1 MGLLAF
7 VPFLENVLNRIVP
20 DPAERA
26 KLQLELA
33 RLADAEAARESQ
45 ERIAQTE
52 VNKVEAA
59 SSSLFVAGWR
69 PAVGWACVAGFSY
82 TVILAPIAQAVFGL
96 QTTPITETAFLRDV
110 LLGMLGINVLARSVE
125 KVKGVA
131 QNTLTGTEVVS
142 KSSTPQVESKEEKP
156 KKNIVKKIGDA
167 VWPF

>member
-7 VPFLENVLNRIVP
+7 VPFLENILERIIP

-26 KLQLELA
+26 RVQLELA
-33 RLADAEAARESQ
+33 KLADAEAARESA

-52 VNKVEAA
+52 VNKVEAG

-69 PAVGWACVAGFSY
+69 PAVGWACVVGFSY
-82 TVILAPIAQAVFGL
+82 TTILAPAFDLGVAD
-96 QTTPITETAFLRDV
+96 TAFLRDV

-125 KVKGVA
+125 KVRGVA
-131 QNTLTGTEVVS
+131 QNTLAGNE
-142 KSSTPQVESKEEKP
+142 SSSPSPDTPQ
-156 KKNIVKKIGDA
+156 KKGGLLKKVGDA

>member
-7 VPFLENVLNRIVP
+7 VPFLENILNRIVP

-33 RLADAEAARESQ
+33 KLADAEAARESA

-52 VNKVEAA
+52 VNKVEAS

-82 TVILAPIAQAVFGL
+82 TVILAPLIQAVAGL
-96 QTTPITETAFLRDV
+96 ETAPITEVAFLRDV
-110 LLGMLGINVLARSVE
+110 LLGMLGISVAARSIE

-131 QNTLTGTEVVS
+131 QNTLTGTEVTATPS
-142 KSSTPQVESKEEKP
+142 KPQVENKEAKP
-156 KKNIVKKIGDA
+156 KKKILGVA
-167 VWPF
+167 VPPWL

>member
-7 VPFLENVLNRIVP
+7 VPFLEGVLNRVIP
-20 DPAERA
+20 DPAERM
-26 KLQLELA
+26 KMQIELA
-33 RLADAEAARESQ
+33 KLADAEAAREST

-69 PAVGWACVAGFSY
+69 PAVGWACVAGFVY
-82 TVILAPIAQAVFGL
+82 TTIIAPLTGAGVADV
-96 QTTPITETAFLRDV
+96 TFLRDV

-131 QNTLTGTEVVS
+131 QNTLTGSPAASQPVASAPASEA
-142 KSSTPQVESKEEKP
+142 KP
-156 KKNIVKKIGDA
+156 KKKILGIA
-167 VWPF
+167 PWPF

>member
-7 VPFLENVLNRIVP
+7 VPFLEGVLNRVIP
-20 DPAERA
+20 DPAERMKMQIELA
-26 KLQLELA
+26 KL
-33 RLADAEAARESQ
+33 ADEEAARESK

-82 TVILAPIAQAVFGL
+82 STLIAPMFGL
-96 QTTPITETAFLRDV
+96 GVADTAFLRDV
-110 LLGMLGINVLARSVE
+110 LLGMLGINVLARSIE

-131 QNTLTGTEVVS
+131 QNTLAGTGTAPTVS
-142 KSSTPQVESKEEKP
+142 APDKP
-156 KKNIVKKIGDA
+156 KKKILGIA
-167 VWPF
+167 PWPF